1 MEEQFYLI
9 YCSKGL
15 TLTDLESMTHKE
27 RKWWVDRL
35 GKQVKAELAEL
46 KKR

>member
-1 MEEQFYLI
+1 MEEQFYLV

-15 TLTDLESMTHKE
+15 TLMDVESMSRKE
-27 RKWWVDRL
+27 RKWWVERL
-35 GKQVKAELAEL
+35 DKQIRRELEEF

>member
-1 MEEQFYLI
+1 MEEQFYLV

-15 TLTDLESMTHKE
+15 TLMDVDSMSRKE
-27 RKWWVDRL
+27 RKWWVERL
-35 GKQVKAELAEL
+35 DKQTRRELEEF

>member
-1 MEEQFYLI
+1 MEEQFYLV

-15 TLTDLESMTHKE
+15 TLMDIESMSRKE
-27 RKWWVDRL
+27 RKWWVERL
-35 GKQVKAELAEL
+35 SKQVKAELAES